1 MGGQSVLNPGVV
13 VTGAGRAP
21 MPRLLG
27 EGRLEPPSLLDV
39 IWNSSMESSIMT
51 HRGDGDPLRVK
62 PMKAAT
68 ELLLLGERLKP
79 PKSSAMNSKLPRR
92 TVSPREKP
100 PHVKRSPSAAT
111 ASADK
116 RTIKTSREK
125 AQCKSPYQT
134 RQLSVFST
142 PANYGVVKITRSSSE
157 MVLLTIEHIMINPGS
172 GPFLEVIVIRPVV

>member
-1 MGGQSVLNPGVV
+1 
-13 VTGAGRAP
+13 
-21 MPRLLG
+21 
-27 EGRLEPPSLLDV
+27 
-39 IWNSSMESSIMT
+39 
-51 HRGDGDPLRVK
+51 
-62 PMKAAT
+62 MKAAT
-68 ELLLLGERLKP
+68 ELLLLRERLKP

-157 MVLLTIEHIMINPGS
+157 VVLLTIEHIMINPGS